1 MIFDN
6 LETDIE
12 KSSIMADCVKKNSH
26 HMDVS
31 IIILYQSLFPLGKRA
46 RQIRQNINM
55 MVFFKFSMEIRSLKL
70 RFSSFVATDRM
81 IDFVNHIYMPWVS
94 KEEGFVVVDK
104 HPKQKKEI
112 EYQCIRTNIFPNKG

>member
-1 MIFDN
+1 
-6 LETDIE
+6 
-12 KSSIMADCVKKNSH
+12 
-26 HMDVS
+26 
-31 IIILYQSLFPLGKRA
+31 
-46 RQIRQNINM
+46 
-55 MVFFKFSMEIRSLKL
+55 MEIRSLKL